1 MPMSLS
7 IKLLNR
13 NHSLLSHFPLWS
25 VLSISTYWYSQC
37 HHDGGCGE
45 CKCLA
50 ALACRFDNNNTIDR
64 RTGEMLRQL
73 ATSLGRRAIL
83 LPRHRACYTTSNFVV
98 LGHDNAGMP
107 ALGAVPQTAGFS
119 QSWDTAFLGTP
130 FTTSGVLG
138 EANVFSTIKS
148 FVGNAATELFASI
161 FLIKRTYQPSTVKRK
176 NKHGFRRR
184 MRTKGGR
191 DMIKRRIAK
200 GRKRV
205 APL

>member
-1 MPMSLS
+1 MSLS

-37 HHDGGCGE
+37 HHDGCGE

-83 LPRHRACYTTSNFVV
+83 LPRHRACYTTI
-98 LGHDNAGMP
+98 L
-107 ALGAVPQTAGFS
+107 LC
-119 QSWDTAFLGTP
+119 WDTIMQECRHSEQFHRLTASASPGTLP
-130 FTTSGVLG
+130 FWARHSQQV
-138 EANVFSTIKS
+138 VYS
-148 FVGNAATELFASI
+148 V
-161 FLIKRTYQPSTVKRK
+161 
-176 NKHGFRRR
+176 RR
-184 MRTKGGR
+184 MYS
-191 DMIKRRIAK
+191 AQ
-200 GRKRV
+200 
-205 APL
+205 

>member
-1 MPMSLS
+1 ML
-7 IKLLNR
+7 
-13 NHSLLSHFPLWS
+13 PLR
-25 VLSISTYWYSQC
+25 
-37 HHDGGCGE
+37 
-45 CKCLA
+45 LA
-50 ALACRFDNNNTIDR
+50 WPGSNTSDR

-83 LPRHRACYTTSNFVV
+83 APRHRACYTTSNFVV
-98 LGHDNAGMP
+98 LGHNAGVP
-107 ALGAVPQTAGFS
+107 ALGAVPQRAGLS
-119 QSWDTAFLGTP
+119 QSWDTALLGTP
-130 FTTSGVLG
+130 FTTNGVIG
-138 EANVFSTIKS
+138 EANLFSTIKS
-148 FVGNAATELFASI
+148 FVGYAATELFASI

>member
-1 MPMSLS
+1 
-7 IKLLNR
+7 
-13 NHSLLSHFPLWS
+13 
-25 VLSISTYWYSQC
+25 
-37 HHDGGCGE
+37 
-45 CKCLA
+45 
-50 ALACRFDNNNTIDR
+50 
-64 RTGEMLRQL
+64 MLRQL

-83 LPRHRACYTTSNFVV
+83 APRRSARYTTSNLVV
-98 LGHDNAGMP
+98 LGHNAGVP
-107 ALGAVPQTAGFS
+107 ALGAMPQKTWFS
-119 QSWDTAFLGTP
+119 QSWDTALLSTP
-130 FTTSGVLG
+130 FTNGGAIG
-138 EANVFSTIKS
+138 EANVFSTLTS
-148 FVGNAATELFASI
+148 FVGNATTELFASI